1 MSGGLSDSIHNPA
14 RDQPGPVETPQMTA
28 PRANPLEALAGMT
41 AEQLQAVAAALGVLG
56 VKEKPHDIPTKTPEV
71 FNGNL
76 RRAREFLQD
85 CELQFAVNPHKFKR
99 DEDKVGYVL
108 SFMTEGIARDFMM
121 LQFRL
126 YDAKGHWDLFSV
138 FKDKFEK
145 QFVTSD
151 EKGAA
156 LTALTKLTM
165 GDSADTYVGKF
176 KLLALKAGITD
187 EAMMKMHF
195 IRGLNGKIKEWL
207 IDQGIPDDFEGLCQ
221 VVQKRDARWKV
232 IHQLPVRRDFQFQ
245 RNPFQ
250 GRPKPQIPWRRWDES
265 MGEPMDIDAFQV
277 RLAPEEIDR
286 RRRLG
291 LCFGCGQRG
300 HLSRDCPKKTPSN
313 GNGTRPGTNNP
324 FRNQQPSA
332 RVAEVTSAPETK
344 VLTVEER
351 ATQIA
356 TMLKGTDEENE
367 KIHEMLKNQGFH

>member
-1 MSGGLSDSIHNPA
+1 
-14 RDQPGPVETPQMTA
+14 MTA

-41 AEQLQAVAAALGVLG
+41 ADQLQAVAAALGVLG
-56 VKEKPHDIPTKTPEV
+56 VKEKPRDIPTKTPEV
-71 FNGNL
+71 FNGNP

-138 FKDKFEK
+138 FKNKFEK

-221 VVQKRDARWKV
+221 AVQKRDARWKV
-232 IHQLPVRRDFQFQ
+232 IHQLLVRRDFQFQ

-250 GRPKPQIPWRRWDES
+250 GRPKPQVPWRRRDES
-265 MGEPMDIDAFQV
+265 MGEPMDIDAFQA

-291 LCFGCGQRG
+291 LCFACGQRG
-300 HLSRDCPKKTPSN
+300 HLSRDCPKKTPLS

-324 FRNQQPSA
+324 FRNQQPST
-332 RVAEVTSAPETK
+332 RVAEVTSTPEPK
-344 VLTVEER
+344 ALTVEER

-356 TMLKGTDEENE
+356 AMLKGTDEENE